1 MKRNLII
8 IAAIFIGTI
17 VLMLLGNIIIIG
29 EKLSQLT
36 HLWWAEWVFYGL
48 LAIVGFWLVLLPMIR
63 LHSAPEFP
71 VLTLSPDMQ
80 GQLTPQS
87 RAALQELGHRLAD
100 NVEHLP
106 KAKRAEH
113 ARQLRHD
120 VDRYIDDES
129 LRRTVQAELDTRL
142 QLVKSHVHEWG
153 KTVFMIT
160 ALSQNSKV
168 DAIASMVI
176 NMRMISDVIRCSG
189 FRPSHSQ
196 LFKQYVRI
204 LATSLFSYYLQGAV
218 DGAVD
223 DIDITFGDGAA
234 DAATTADGMTEA
246 EFINSIPGIHIA
258 GFIPSSLLDGAI
270 NTLLTLRIG
279 YVTRSYLE
287 HGAEALAGRAGM
299 SVRRH
304 AMIDALKEVATIS
317 AEATKQGV
325 SAAAGKVA
333 DFFRTT
339 PSPSPTP
346 VSPSPTP

>member
-8 IAAIFIGTI
+8 IAGIFIGTI

-29 EKLSQLT
+29 EKLAQLT
-36 HLWWAEWVFYGL
+36 RVWWVEWLFYGV
-48 LAIVGFWLVLLPMIR
+48 LAVAGFWLVVLPMLR
-63 LHSAPEFP
+63 LHCAPEFP
-71 VLTLSPDMQ
+71 TLTLSADME

-87 RAALQELGHRLAD
+87 RAALQALGRRLAD

-106 KAKRAEH
+106 KSERAAH
-113 ARQLRHD
+113 ASRLRHD
-120 VDRYIDDES
+120 VERYIDDDS
-129 LRRTVQAELDTRL
+129 LRQTVRDELDTRL
-142 QLVKSHVHEWG
+142 RLVKSHVHEWG

-189 FRPSHSQ
+189 FRPTHSQ

-223 DIDITFGDGAA
+223 DIDIDFGDGAA
-234 DAATTADGMTEA
+234 DAAATADGMTEA
-246 EFINSIPGIHIA
+246 EFINSVPGIHIA

-287 HGAEALAGRAGM
+287 HGAQALAGRAGM
-299 SVRRH
+299 GVRRS

-317 AEATKQGV
+317 AEAAKQGV

-333 DFFRTT
+333 DFFR
-339 PSPSPTP
+339 PSAPAPAKED
-346 VSPSPTP
+346 